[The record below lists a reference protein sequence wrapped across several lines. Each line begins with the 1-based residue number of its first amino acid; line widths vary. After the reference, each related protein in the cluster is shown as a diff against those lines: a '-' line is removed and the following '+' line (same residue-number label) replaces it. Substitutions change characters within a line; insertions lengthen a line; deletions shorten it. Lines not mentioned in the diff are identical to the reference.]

1 MDWNE
6 GNAEDYVSGGLDTQ
20 DVSFPWPN
28 AKTGHLWI
36 TVKWRMLDD
45 RWECIGLGI
54 DFAPGARV
62 RPLQRHDLDIIKM
75 SDLLDY
81 AASLLPGALMHAYND
96 SEPPTPDQEENLR
109 RLIDGALFGRPP
121 LSPEAVEREV
131 AQLDQR
137 TAEVLEESLEGVP
150 KKLGRRP
157 LSPEDL
163 RKAAQVYS
171 EAYKN
176 GQNPTAAVQKHF
188 DLKKNAAASWVWR
201 CRKAGLLPPTQRGM
215 ARGSEPRKPK
225 EEQS

>member
-6 GNAEDYVSGGLDTQ
+6 DNVSGGLDTQ

-28 AKTGHLWI
+28 AKTGHLWM
-36 TVKWRMLDD
+36 TVKWRMLDG

-62 RPLQRHDLDIIKM
+62 RPLQRHDLDILKM

-81 AASLLPGALMHAYND
+81 AASLLPGALMHATYD
-96 SEPPTPDQEENLR
+96 FEPSTPQQEENLR
-109 RLIDGALFGRPP
+109 RLISGELQGLPP
-121 LSPEAVEREV
+121 KSPEAVELEI
-131 AQLDQR
+131 AELDKRQ
-137 TAEVLEESLEGVP
+137 AEGLEEALQESLEIVP
-150 KKLGRRP
+150 KPGRRR

-201 CRKAGLLPPTQRGM
+201 CRKAGLLPPTQRGR
-215 ARGSEPRKPK
+215 ARGSETRKPREDK
-225 EEQS
+225 S